1 MAARRRACILRA
13 ELNGA
18 FAALDSGEYGAVLRA
33 KGIVAGPQ
41 GWLHFDYVPGEGSVR
56 AGAPDYTGRICVI
69 GAGLADEALRGLFHL
84 LKRRAAMALP
94 LYVFLGF
101 LEAGKTSFIQET
113 LEDPDFNTGEKT
125 LLVLCED
132 GETEYEP
139 QKFAGGNVAVLP
151 VEAAGPDAGAFGRLH
166 QKAPRGQGAG
176 GVQRHVARAGA
187 V

>member
-1 MAARRRACILRA
+1 MFQSFGGETPRVYTEA

-84 LKRRAAMALP
+84 
-94 LYVFLGF
+94 
-101 LEAGKTSFIQET
+101 
-113 LEDPDFNTGEKT
+113 
-125 LLVLCED
+125 
-132 GETEYEP
+132 
-139 QKFAGGNVAVLP
+139 
-151 VEAAGPDAGAFGRLH
+151 
-166 QKAPRGQGAG
+166 
-176 GVQRHVARAGA
+176 
-187 V
+187 